1 MPRNLILTLLLSLL
15 VVSVAAAQPQE
26 PSEPAQGA
34 TPTATQDSSASPD
47 ATKKPKRVW
56 TNDDIPA
63 SKNAASS
70 NSDPKSKAQP
80 SGAKPT
86 NAGYLASVKKQL
98 DKYQSQIA
106 DIDKQLTDLKN
117 FKDGEPSTGASG
129 VKLNT
134 KYQREPIEV
143 QMRALQDQRKDLL
156 AKLDALLDEAR
167 KKGVEPGDLR

>member
-1 MPRNLILTLLLSLL
+1 MPRNPSLSLLLSLL
-15 VVSVAAAQPQE
+15 VVGSAAAQS
-26 PSEPAQGA
+26 PSGPAQGA
-34 TPTATQDSSASPD
+34 APAAAQDSSASPD
-47 ATKKPKRVW
+47 TTKKPKRVW

-63 SKNAASS
+63 SKNAAST
-70 NSDPKSKAQP
+70 NTDPKAKAQP
-80 SGAKPT
+80 SGAKPA
-86 NAGYLASVKKQL
+86 NAGYVASVKKQL

-117 FKDGEPSTGASG
+117 FSDGEPSTGASG

-143 QMRALQDQRKDLL
+143 QMRALQDQKKDLL
-156 AKLDALLDEAR
+156 AKMDALLDEAR